1 MKVLL
6 ILSVILCG
14 ALTIRAAT
22 VVPAEAA
29 AVQQEN
35 KPSPKSGMDADTA
48 VAAGGAAAL
57 PEARFDFCLDGWH
70 SFRGKCYYLAN
81 HVDTWS
87 DAESY
92 CASYGGSLASVHNI
106 WEYNFLQRMVKTGA
120 HTLAWIGGYY
130 FQGAWRWEDGSVF
143 DYHNW
148 DSASSTDR
156 YQCLQLNSQESLG
169 WSNHGCS
176 MRFPFV
182 CQVKPNC

>member
-22 VVPAEAA
+22 
-29 AVQQEN
+29 
-35 KPSPKSGMDADTA
+35 
-48 VAAGGAAAL
+48 
-57 PEARFDFCLDGWH
+57 ARFDFCLDGWH
-70 SFRGKCYYLAN
+70 SFRGKCYYLSN

-87 DAESY
+87 NAESY

-106 WEYNFLQRMVKTGA
+106 WEYNFLQRLVKTGA

-130 FQGAWRWEDGSVF
+130 FEGDWRWEDGSVF

-169 WSNHGCS
+169 WSNHGCI